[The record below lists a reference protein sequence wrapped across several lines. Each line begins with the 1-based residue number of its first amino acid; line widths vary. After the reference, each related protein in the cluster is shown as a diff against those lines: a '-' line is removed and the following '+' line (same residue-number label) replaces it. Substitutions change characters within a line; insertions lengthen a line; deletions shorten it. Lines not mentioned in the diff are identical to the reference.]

1 MEGSIH
7 VVGGAYGA
15 LRLSLLVE
23 YPGELKVILW
33 EQNILGFFYQDYSTQ
48 KSLKVTCSATRALC
62 LSAWQVL
69 TVKRHAQRVAHD
81 CFWYPKAL
89 KLNPKL

>member
-33 EQNILGFFYQDYSTQ
+33 EQNILGFVI
-48 KSLKVTCSATRALC
+48 KILVP
-62 LSAWQVL
+62 
-69 TVKRHAQRVAHD
+69 KRV
-81 CFWYPKAL
+81 
-89 KLNPKL
+89 